1 MTIKIYLKKFSN
13 SQFLKNVHKKKK
25 KSFRGVFFPLIKFG
39 NLNQN
44 IIKIPTKKQMKEME
58 NCLDIQLLK
67 ERILGSISVKTWSL
81 TYP

>member
-1 MTIKIYLKKFSN
+1 MFI
-13 SQFLKNVHKKKK
+13 KKKNK
-25 KSFRGVFFPLIKFG
+25 IKSFRGVFFPLIKFG